1 MQVRR
6 PPLLVPGATVHR
18 AGGQGGQE
26 GLVSGA
32 DVGGKDLHWS
42 RVRRGVGG
50 GSGWFLSGRIGEE
63 LMLVYTLDINCK
75 FSSKF

>member
-26 GLVSGA
+26 GPVSGA

-42 RVRRGVGG
+42 GARGGR
-50 GSGWFLSGRIGEE
+50 GSGWLLSGRIGEE
-63 LMLVYTLDINCK
+63 VNIGLHVGCK
-75 FSSKF
+75 L

>member
-18 AGGQGGQE
+18 SGGQGGQE

-32 DVGGKDLHWS
+32 DVGGKDLHQ
-42 RVRRGVGG
+42 GG
-50 GSGWFLSGRIGEE
+50 MGGLRWFLSGRIGEE
-63 LMLVYTLDINCK
+63 VHVGLDVGCK
-75 FSSKF
+75 L